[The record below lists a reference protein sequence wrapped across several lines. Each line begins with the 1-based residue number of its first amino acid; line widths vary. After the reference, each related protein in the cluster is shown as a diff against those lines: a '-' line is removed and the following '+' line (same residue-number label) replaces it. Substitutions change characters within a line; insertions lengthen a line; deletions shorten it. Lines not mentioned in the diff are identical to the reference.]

1 MPARITPD
9 QVEKLKIVGSYLRE
23 QRELRSQTLEQVA
36 AATFVRPRQIEA
48 LETADIDGLPELIY
62 IQGFIRRYGDF
73 LGLDGNELAHRIPRT
88 PLVNP
93 EDLTPEMVAIPVNT
107 EGKDSLSAIPRDR
120 TSKIPQRKLRSQ
132 TPLSLAESDQK
143 PSLLAKISPYLLYA
157 LILLGAIA
165 GLYTVFTRPQPQPTP
180 SSASAIGETN
190 VKSPTIPT
198 KPANSPKQPVPSP
211 LSATSPTAKVEAKV
225 ELIDDAW
232 LKVEADGKKV
242 YEGVLTKGT
251 AQTWTASKTLKIRS
265 GNAGAV
271 KLSVNQKPAKTQGN
285 LGEVKE
291 IILGNQQE

>member
-1 MPARITPD
+1 MPAKITSD

-88 PLVNP
+88 ALVNP
-93 EDLTPEMVAIPVNT
+93 EDLTPEMVAIPVDT
-107 EGKDSLSAIPRDR
+107 EGKESLSAIPRDR

-132 TPLSLAESDQK
+132 TPLSLTENAQK
-143 PSLLAKISPYLLYA
+143 PSFLGKISPYWLYA

-165 GLYTVFTRPQPQPTP
+165 GLYSLFTRPEPQPTP
-180 SSASAIGETN
+180 STASAIGETN
-190 VKSPTIPT
+190 VTPPVIPA
-198 KPANSPKQPVPSP
+198 KPANSPTQSAPSP
-211 LSATSPTAKVEAKV
+211 LSSTNLTAKVEAKV
-225 ELIDDAW
+225 ELTDDAW

-242 YEGVLTKGT
+242 YEGVLTQGT
-251 AQTWTASKTLKIRS
+251 TQIWTATKTLKIRS

-271 KLSVNQKPAKTQGN
+271 NLSVNQKAAKPLGN

-291 IILGNQQE
+291 IVLSNPQE